1 MGAKDGRKA
10 NGDSPTRLRATIRC
24 SAAAYL
30 AGYGGDAPSQDW
42 HQEEIAYFEGY
53 IEGYEAGL
61 AQATEILQSHGQ
73 TVKGLGERSADAE
86 EEEGG
91 GKT

>member
-24 SAAAYL
+24 SATAYL
-30 AGYGGDAPSQDW
+30 AGYGGDAPTLDW
-42 HQEEIAYFEGY
+42 RQEEIAYFEGF

-61 AQATEILQSHGQ
+61 LQAQEILKSEPGPAPRPQTWQSNA
-73 TVKGLGERSADAE
+73 K

-91 GKT
+91 EET